1 MYQTSF
7 QSRPQAFDFEVPIP
21 PAPAQLRVAALTP
34 TTQRVGADVVTV
46 KGRIKATDDAFKA
59 LGRKDDDRDLGIG
72 GKNLKKNLT

>member
-1 MYQTSF
+1 M
-7 QSRPQAFDFEVPIP
+7 
-21 PAPAQLRVAALTP
+21 AALTP

-72 GKNLKKNLT
+72 GKNLKKVIFQNFFFYDPCVKER